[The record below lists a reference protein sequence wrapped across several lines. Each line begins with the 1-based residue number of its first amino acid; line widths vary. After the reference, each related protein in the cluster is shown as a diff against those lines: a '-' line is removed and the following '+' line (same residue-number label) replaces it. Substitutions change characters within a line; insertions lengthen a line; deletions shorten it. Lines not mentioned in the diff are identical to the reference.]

1 MNDPEWAGGQGV
13 EYIREDADVLE
24 VQIGGVV
31 EVDVGLPNPIE
42 QKQPASRPIGVRKQL
57 RSTRANVDAAPPVP

>member
-1 MNDPEWAGGQGV
+1 VAGGQGV
-13 EYIREDADVLE
+13 EYVREDADVLE

-31 EVDVGLPNPIE
+31 EVDVGLPNPIK

-57 RSTRANVDAAPPVP
+57 RSTGANVDAAPPVP